1 MVRKRYAASSARGS
15 SSAATFKR
23 QPCSDARGRLQDCA
37 HFRRFSRVF
46 SLVFFAPLQ
55 LLVVGLLM
63 PRPSSAAVTTAPR
76 RQRRTNEQRRNESDK
91 RLLDAGLRLVA
102 KKGAAGATLAD
113 IGLAAGF
120 SRSLP
125 LERFGSKQQ
134 FLVALVDRTE
144 QWFNQW
150 AFADL
155 QGKEGLEGLTA
166 RIEAHLASA
175 AASWDATSALFLLYF
190 ESLTVVPELR
200 SRVTAVGHAY
210 RTALSDLIRQGQ
222 ALGEIRADVDP
233 DVEATVLFGAIRGTI
248 AQWLF
253 EPKFIDLKKVARS
266 LAENTRRS
274 LSVDNHTPH
283 INGRIKS
290 SRIRRG

>member
-1 MVRKRYAASSARGS
+1 MA
-15 SSAATFKR
+15 
-23 QPCSDARGRLQDCA
+23 Q
-37 HFRRFSRVF
+37 
-46 SLVFFAPLQ
+46 
-55 LLVVGLLM
+55 
-63 PRPSSAAVTTAPR
+63 
-76 RQRRTNEQRRNESDK
+76 RQRRTNEQRRQESDK

-102 KKGAAGATLAD
+102 EKGAAGATLGD

-166 RIEAHLASA
+166 RIEAHLSSA
-175 AASWDATSALFLLYF
+175 TASWDATSALFLLYF

-200 SRVTAVGHAY
+200 PRVTAVGHAY
-210 RTALSDLIRQGQ
+210 RTALRDLIRQGQ
-222 ALGEIRADVDP
+222 VRGEIRAEVDP
-233 DVEATVLFGAIRGTI
+233 DVEATALFGAIRGTI

-253 EPKFIDLKKVARS
+253 EPKTIDLKRVAS
-266 LAENTRRS
+266 ALVESTRRS
-274 LSVDNHTPH
+274 LGSDPERPSVP
-283 INGRIKS
+283 
-290 SRIRRG
+290 RGTKATMKRKVKVASG

>member
-1 MVRKRYAASSARGS
+1 MVRRSS
-15 SSAATFKR
+15 
-23 QPCSDARGRLQDCA
+23 P
-37 HFRRFSRVF
+37 
-46 SLVFFAPLQ
+46 
-55 LLVVGLLM
+55 
-63 PRPSSAAVTTAPR
+63 AVPTAPAK
-76 RQRRTNEQRRNESDK
+76 QRRTNEQRRRESDK

-102 KKGAAGATLAD
+102 ERGAAGATLAD

-150 AFADL
+150 AFANL

-175 AASWDATSALFLLYF
+175 MASWDATSALFLLYF

-200 SRVTAVGHAY
+200 PRVTAVGQAY
-210 RTALSDLIRQGQ
+210 RTALRDLIRQGQ
-222 ALGEIRADVDP
+222 ARGEIRPEVDA
-233 DVEATVLFGAIRGTI
+233 DVEATALFGAIRGTI

-253 EPKFIDLKKVARS
+253 EPRSIDLKRVARS

-274 LSVDNHTPH
+274 LAVTDERPKPPRANPVTPA
-283 INGRIKS
+283 G
-290 SRIRRG
+290 SRRRR

>member
-1 MVRKRYAASSARGS
+1 
-15 SSAATFKR
+15 
-23 QPCSDARGRLQDCA
+23 
-37 HFRRFSRVF
+37 
-46 SLVFFAPLQ
+46 
-55 LLVVGLLM
+55 M
-63 PRPSSAAVTTAPR
+63 PRSSTPVASPAPKKP
-76 RQRRTNEQRRNESDK
+76 RRTNEQRRKDSD
-91 RLLDAGLRLVA
+91 RQLLDAGLRLVA
-102 KKGAAGATLAD
+102 EKGAAGATLAD

-120 SRSLP
+120 SRRLP
-125 LERFGSKQQ
+125 LERFGSKQK

-175 AASWDATSALFLLYF
+175 MASWDATSALFLLYF

-200 SRVTAVGHAY
+200 PRVTAVGHAY
-210 RTALSDLIRQGQ
+210 RTALRDLIRQGQ
-222 ALGEIRADVDP
+222 ARGEIRPEVDP

-253 EPKFIDLKKVARS
+253 EPRTIDLKIVARS

-274 LSVDNHTPH
+274 LGVNKEARRT
-283 INGRIKS
+283 S
-290 SRIRRG
+290 SRKASK

>member
-1 MVRKRYAASSARGS
+1 MVRRSS
-15 SSAATFKR
+15 
-23 QPCSDARGRLQDCA
+23 P
-37 HFRRFSRVF
+37 
-46 SLVFFAPLQ
+46 
-55 LLVVGLLM
+55 
-63 PRPSSAAVTTAPR
+63 AVPTAPAK
-76 RQRRTNEQRRNESDK
+76 QRRTNEQRRRESDK

-102 KKGAAGATLAD
+102 ERGAAGATLAD

-150 AFADL
+150 AFANL

-175 AASWDATSALFLLYF
+175 MASWDATSALFLLYF

-200 SRVTAVGHAY
+200 PRVTAVGQAY
-210 RTALSDLIRQGQ
+210 RTALRDLIRQGQ
-222 ALGEIRADVDP
+222 ARGEIRPEVDA
-233 DVEATVLFGAIRGTI
+233 DVEATALFGAIRGTI

-253 EPKFIDLKKVARS
+253 EPRSIDLKRVARS

-274 LSVDNHTPH
+274 LAVTDERPKPRRAKPVTPA
-283 INGRIKS
+283 G
-290 SRIRRG
+290 SRRRR

>member
-1 MVRKRYAASSARGS
+1 MPRLMTPAAS
-15 SSAATFKR
+15 
-23 QPCSDARGRLQDCA
+23 P
-37 HFRRFSRVF
+37 
-46 SLVFFAPLQ
+46 APKK
-55 LLVVGLLM
+55 
-63 PRPSSAAVTTAPR
+63 P
-76 RQRRTNEQRRNESDK
+76 RRTNEQRRRDSDR

-102 KKGAAGATLAD
+102 EKGAAGATLAE

-125 LERFGSKQQ
+125 LERFGSKQR

-155 QGKEGLEGLTA
+155 QGKEGLDGLTA

-175 AASWDATSALFLLYF
+175 MASWDATSALFLLYF

-200 SRVTAVGHAY
+200 PRVTAVGHAY
-210 RTALSDLIRQGQ
+210 RTALRDLIRQGQ
-222 ALGEIRADVDP
+222 ARGEIRPEVDP
-233 DVEATVLFGAIRGTI
+233 DVEATALFGAIRGTI

-253 EPKFIDLKKVARS
+253 EPKTIDLKIVARS
-266 LAENTRRS
+266 LVENTRRS
-274 LSVDNHTPH
+274 LAVNHQA
-283 INGRIKS
+283 GRTS
-290 SRIRRG
+290 SRGKPSRK